1 MSDPAIIM
9 AAAAARAAP
18 TGPPLARGEGG
29 SIPLLPLL
37 LLLRGPPAKKG
48 CSAALL
54 LRWE

>member
-1 MSDPAIIM
+1 MSEPAIM

-29 SIPLLPLL
+29 SMPLLPLL

-48 CSAALL
+48 CSAAVL